1 MYLARYAPQKE
12 QSPLYFI
19 AMRPNHYIAG
29 TFLQPFS
36 ATREAQGTMSFL
48 KLAHK
53 SLAAPVGNPVTQLYR
68 SVNK

>member
-1 MYLARYAPQKE
+1 
-12 QSPLYFI
+12 
-19 AMRPNHYIAG
+19 MRPKHYIAG